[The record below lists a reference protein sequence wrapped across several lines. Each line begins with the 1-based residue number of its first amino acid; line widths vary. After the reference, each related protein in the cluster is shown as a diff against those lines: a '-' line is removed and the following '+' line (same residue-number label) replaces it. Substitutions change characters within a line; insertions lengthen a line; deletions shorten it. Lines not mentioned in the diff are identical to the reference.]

1 MNRLICLLIGYAF
14 GLIQGAYILG
24 KLHGI
29 DIRDYGSGN
38 SGTTN
43 ALRVMGPK
51 AGGIVL
57 LVDALK
63 CVAAV
68 LIVSALFGKSEPGML
83 YLYRI
88 YATAG
93 CVLGHDYPFYMKFR
107 GGKGVAVI
115 AGFVLSFH
123 WTFFPVAVIVFFVP
137 FLTTHY
143 VSLGSLIL
151 YPSLLI
157 LMIIEG
163 CLGVYDPA
171 SKAVLIEMYILFGL
185 LTAMAYY
192 QHRANLKRLLS
203 GTERKTYVFHK
214 DKK

>member
-68 LIVSALFGKSEPGML
+68 LIVQTETHVRDNIVSASRFFG
-83 YLYRI
+83 
-88 YATAG
+88 
-93 CVLGHDYPFYMKFR
+93 
-107 GGKGVAVI
+107 GV
-115 AGFVLSFH
+115 
-123 WTFFPVAVIVFFVP
+123 
-137 FLTTHY
+137 
-143 VSLGSLIL
+143 
-151 YPSLLI
+151 
-157 LMIIEG
+157 
-163 CLGVYDPA
+163 
-171 SKAVLIEMYILFGL
+171 
-185 LTAMAYY
+185 
-192 QHRANLKRLLS
+192 
-203 GTERKTYVFHK
+203 
-214 DKK
+214 